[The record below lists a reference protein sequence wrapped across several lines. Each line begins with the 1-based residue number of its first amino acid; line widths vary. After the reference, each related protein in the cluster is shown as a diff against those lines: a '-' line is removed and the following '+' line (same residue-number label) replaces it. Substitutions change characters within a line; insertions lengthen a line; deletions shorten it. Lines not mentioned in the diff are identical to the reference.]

1 MPPVIL
7 IFDPGGVTPS
17 DDHDC
22 EEVVALGDQ
31 LGEVE
36 LGRKSRIFS
45 HSDEFSIAPH
55 SGEALCPAEV
65 HDDIAR
71 SPVARNG
78 EGCSVE
84 ACRIVFRNIGR
95 FLTRPGHYDVG
106 VVGEVGTSDE
116 TSFGEPRWYVRLAG
130 ESKEIVTIW
139 LTLGQRT
146 LRYETYV
153 MPAPEDN
160 AAELADQL
168 LRRNDRLVGAH
179 FSIGHEDAIY
189 LRGAIPVSAVT
200 TDELDRVVGTLYQTV
215 EHAFPALIRLGF
227 ARRFAD

>member
-1 MPPVIL
+1 MSEL
-7 IFDPGGVTPS
+7 QSPS
-17 DDHDC
+17 D
-22 EEVVALGDQ
+22 VADLVTLIDNW
-31 LGEVE
+31 LNEFAEAGEHV
-36 LGRKSRIFS
+36 LAIDR
-45 HSDEFSIAPH
+45 
-55 SGEALCPAEV
+55 
-65 HDDIAR
+65 
-71 SPVARNG
+71 
-78 EGCSVE
+78 
-84 ACRIVFRNIGR
+84 
-95 FLTRPGHYDVG
+95 
-106 VVGEVGTSDE
+106 GTSDE

-189 LRGAIPVSAVT
+189 LRGAIPDSAVT
-200 TDELDRVVGTLYQTV
+200 KGELDRVVGTLYQTV
-215 EHAFPALIRLGF
+215 EHAFPALICLGF
-227 ARRFAD
+227 ARRFDD